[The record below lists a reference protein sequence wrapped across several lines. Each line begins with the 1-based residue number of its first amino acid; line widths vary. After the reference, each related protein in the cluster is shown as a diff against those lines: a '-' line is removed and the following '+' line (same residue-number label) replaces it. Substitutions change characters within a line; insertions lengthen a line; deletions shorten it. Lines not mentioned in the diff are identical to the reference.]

1 MHLKNWF
8 NFKYL
13 YQNLKK
19 SKGLLTFL
27 VCAIFF
33 VNLWMVGINLL
44 SGNYIINFSALS
56 NVTAII
62 AFIFPVLLAF
72 ILLGFV
78 FKRTTVDFIMAKP
91 IDRKQIFCSNIIG
104 GISIILVVILL
115 NTIGFILLSLFTN
128 LFIPLGAIF
137 DYFIYWLVTYIF
149 IFIIASLGISVA
161 GNKAGAIVIVLLVLF
176 LFPTLTLIEYGVRS
190 YNSNNYLVCE
200 SAECL
205 PSEAYCNKDS
215 ECLANLA
222 EGKYYY
228 SVDERYTAILS
239 TPVSYFNIFTYDTAS
254 VIKTIILSIIY
265 LIGAY
270 YLFKY
275 RKMENTEVG
284 FKNKYLYKVVKI
296 LTYIP
301 VIYLAYCFFETD
313 SVFLLV
319 SIIICL
325 GYYIIYD
332 LIIKRE
338 LENIFRTICEFL
350 VVSAILMGIYYV
362 IDKIYSNGVNITMPE
377 EVNVYYYDDNL
388 SYGYDIKISDQELIN
403 ELIKAELIPSS
414 YSGILIIIDGKHYLA
429 KNVSEELLKKIDDY
443 AEYND
448 LKDEFTVD
456 NILHITSN
464 YNSRVVIPNTIELKE
479 MLIDYMKDY
488 EYNPNVIDC
497 YIDLYKYENHELR
510 QVSIEVGNN
519 KEIFNLVKNY
529 FNDSFL
535 SNYEGVI
542 DHISNLEDGE
552 LLKIVRSFPTEL
564 SLFMQGHKHDE
575 LTGDVVI
582 LYSGGDRFYIDR
594 DVFMNDFLM
603 KYGDNVEEQNN

>member
-1 MHLKNWF
+1 M
-8 NFKYL
+8 
-13 YQNLKK
+13 
-19 SKGLLTFL
+19 SKDS
-27 VCAIFF
+27 
-33 VNLWMVGINLL
+33 VNK
-44 SGNYIINFSALS
+44 IINVFKNVSLDFKDNFSKNLVYYFDENIS
-56 NVTAII
+56 EEEII
-62 AFIFPVLLAF
+62 LKFNIEFDRELEYLIVMKKQKNNSSVIPKLRRYELLADDGNPF
-72 ILLGFV
+72 EKLKFTDENYMLG
-78 FKRTTVDFIMAKP
+78 K
-91 IDRKQIFCSNIIG
+91 
-104 GISIILVVILL
+104 
-115 NTIGFILLSLFTN
+115 
-128 LFIPLGAIF
+128 
-137 DYFIYWLVTYIF
+137 
-149 IFIIASLGISVA
+149 
-161 GNKAGAIVIVLLVLF
+161 
-176 LFPTLTLIEYGVRS
+176 
-190 YNSNNYLVCE
+190 
-200 SAECL
+200 
-205 PSEAYCNKDS
+205 
-215 ECLANLA
+215 
-222 EGKYYY
+222 
-228 SVDERYTAILS
+228 
-239 TPVSYFNIFTYDTAS
+239 
-254 VIKTIILSIIY
+254 
-265 LIGAY
+265 
-270 YLFKY
+270 
-275 RKMENTEVG
+275 
-284 FKNKYLYKVVKI
+284 
-296 LTYIP
+296 
-301 VIYLAYCFFETD
+301 
-313 SVFLLV
+313 
-319 SIIICL
+319 
-325 GYYIIYD
+325 IYD

-338 LENIFRTICEFL
+338 LEDIFRTICEFL

-414 YSGILIIIDGKHYLA
+414 YSGIQIIIDGKHYLA